1 MTVGIENEPDDVA
14 SGQGKSN
21 KYIPNLAQFYFRP
34 TYDWATDEARLLFDK
49 MESISND
56 FKLDTVYYEEC
67 IDGMKKLSP
76 KCINLVIADPPFGI
90 SFTGK
95 SGAYN
100 RDENLVIEGYKE
112 AKGSYEQF
120 TEDWI
125 AQVPRILKD
134 DGSICVF
141 SGWTNL
147 EAVLRGARKA
157 DLTTLNHIVWHYPF
171 GVYTKKRFVT
181 SHYHLLLLVK
191 DSKDYFF
198 NKLEH
203 YPEDVWSIKRQY
215 QAGELK
221 NGTKL
226 PLEVVTRCIDF
237 SSRPGDIVLDP
248 FMGNGTTAVAA
259 KRNWR
264 HFLGFE
270 INKQMRPIIDRETK
284 KARLGESYTPYS
296 DRLPTIE
303 DLGRMYPRA
312 YREYLKRE
320 DPGR

>member
-1 MTVGIENEPDDVA
+1 M
-14 SGQGKSN
+14 
-21 KYIPNLAQFYFRP
+21 
-34 TYDWATDEARLLFDK
+34 
-49 MESISND
+49 
-56 FKLDTVYYEEC
+56 
-67 IDGMKKLSP
+67 
-76 KCINLVIADPPFGI
+76 
-90 SFTGK
+90 
-95 SGAYN
+95 
-100 RDENLVIEGYKE
+100 
-112 AKGSYEQF
+112 
-120 TEDWI
+120 
-125 AQVPRILKD
+125 
-134 DGSICVF
+134 
-141 SGWTNL
+141 
-147 EAVLRGARKA
+147 
-157 DLTTLNHIVWHYPF
+157 VWHYPF